1 MVRKRK
7 MEDQSVGV
15 ALNRR
20 SELFKVA
27 SLHALCP
34 FRLQKIFMFLF
45 FQDMTRGNIFQ
56 LSLNAFFFI
65 LLLLP
70 RHGFSL
76 FCHD

>member
-34 FRLQKIFMFLF
+34 FRLQKKFLFLF
-45 FQDMTRGNIFQ
+45 FKT
-56 LSLNAFFFI
+56 
-65 LLLLP
+65 
-70 RHGFSL
+70 
-76 FCHD
+76 